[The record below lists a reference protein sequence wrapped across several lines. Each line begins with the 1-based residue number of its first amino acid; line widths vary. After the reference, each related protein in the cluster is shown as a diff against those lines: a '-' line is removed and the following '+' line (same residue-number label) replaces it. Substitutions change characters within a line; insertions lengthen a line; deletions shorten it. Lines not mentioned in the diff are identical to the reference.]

1 MRGEKSVHDSR
12 IGAKPFVHCETWDI
26 LVKIMTKKIWIM
38 DEKQQQ
44 NQKTRAGPA
53 RNPGTPRPGARRH
66 GKGTS
71 SQTTTWSNLQLLDYI
86 HSTASCRNMLQQI
99 ENGEI
104 LQTDACVKLYSG
116 TLTDK
121 RTWATQDDPRPA
133 LTLAFQSYIR
143 RTSVQSRDVSS
154 LPE

>member
-1 MRGEKSVHDSR
+1 
-12 IGAKPFVHCETWDI
+12 
-26 LVKIMTKKIWIM
+26 
-38 DEKQQQ
+38 
-44 NQKTRAGPA
+44 
-53 RNPGTPRPGARRH
+53 
-66 GKGTS
+66 
-71 SQTTTWSNLQLLDYI
+71 
-86 HSTASCRNMLQQI
+86 MLQQL
-99 ENGEI
+99 ENDEI

-143 RTSVQSRDVSS
+143 RRSVQSRDVSS